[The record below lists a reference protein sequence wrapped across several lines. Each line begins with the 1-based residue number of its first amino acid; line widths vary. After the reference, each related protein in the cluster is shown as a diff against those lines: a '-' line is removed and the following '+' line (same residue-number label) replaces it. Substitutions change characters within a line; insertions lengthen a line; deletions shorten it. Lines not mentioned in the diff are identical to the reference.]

1 MLLAPPLKKQAR
13 YSVPRT
19 RIPGDRWEEVVQRYT
34 NGESL
39 RLLAKLYGISHE
51 AVRQV
56 LKKESDYRS

>member
-1 MLLAPPLKKQAR
+1 
-13 YSVPRT
+13 
-19 RIPGDRWEEVVQRYT
+19 VVQRYT